1 MVVRFRRNLT
11 RPNFAQ
17 AIAHDAFRALVN
29 LSDSPIMISALSDTN
44 FLQFLVSYILVGGSF
59 LGSGELFLER
69 LITLSP
75 ESASDTG

>member
-1 MVVRFRRNLT
+1 
-11 RPNFAQ
+11 
-17 AIAHDAFRALVN
+17 
-29 LSDSPIMISALSDTN
+29 MISALSDTN